1 MDPYHRPIDP
11 RLRLRCNRVV
21 NGESTRGGRR
31 QPTFLSQVH
40 DHRLGGAPDLS
51 VFEDHEADIDVSL
64 ILFELKWGTVN
75 SLVQQIGA
83 HGGIDCCR
91 QSRACQRTFG
101 TAECGGR

>member
-1 MDPYHRPIDP
+1 MANP
-11 RLRLRCNRVV
+11 READGANRR
-21 NGESTRGGRR
+21 SSRKYTI
-31 QPTFLSQVH
+31 T
-40 DHRLGGAPDLS
+40 DCGGAPDLS